1 MPPKSGK
8 VTKRIK
14 RGKNVAPSQIVIPK
28 PRPEP
33 ELDHG
38 LSTQL
43 VQTAVAA
50 IVSFPAEPSI
60 YVY

>member
-1 MPPKSGK
+1 MPPKPGK
-8 VTKRIK
+8 VSKRIK
-14 RGKNVAPSQIVIPK
+14 RGKNLPSSQIIIPK

-33 ELDHG
+33 ELTYG

-50 IVSFPAEPSI
+50 IVSFTHSTPF
-60 YVY
+60 YVH